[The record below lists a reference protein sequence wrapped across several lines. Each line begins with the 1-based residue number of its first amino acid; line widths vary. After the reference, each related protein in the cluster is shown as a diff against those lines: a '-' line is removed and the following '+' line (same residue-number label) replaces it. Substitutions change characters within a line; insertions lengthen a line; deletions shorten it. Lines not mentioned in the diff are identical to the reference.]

1 MNYKIITDE
10 VKLKEFIDWLPDLH
24 EDECYYIALFCR
36 KKYTDK
42 LKSDKLQLKRVTSKK
57 ENIFNK
63 IKQMECE
70 IGSYTDKGVP
80 IPEEALCLYITPNPR
95 SYKKS
100 AKNLA
105 KKLLDLCFNE
115 YNGYN
120 PHAEALNSIQTAC
133 SRTVFMDFDFDGT
146 TIDEMKDSIFNII
159 NRDCV
164 TFVETRG
171 GFHLLIEVDKIDSK
185 YFKTYYNNISKLPNS
200 DKRGDGLLP
209 CVGCYQGGFT
219 PKIVK
224 L

>member
-1 MNYKIITDE
+1 
-10 VKLKEFIDWLPDLH
+10 
-24 EDECYYIALFCR
+24 
-36 KKYTDK
+36 
-42 LKSDKLQLKRVTSKK
+42 
-57 ENIFNK
+57 
-63 IKQMECE
+63 MECE
-70 IGSYTDKGVP
+70 IGSYTDKGIP

-185 YFKTYYNNISKLPNS
+185 YFKTYYTKWPAGGRNAYKFQLEEIENNETTWEEVVEYLYKDNPIINKDYLINWFKDRYEIPV
-200 DKRGDGLLP
+200 KR
-209 CVGCYQGGFT
+209 
-219 PKIVK
+219 
-224 L
+224 